1 MTTDSCV
8 SCLKKQ
14 SFTCNERKCYETSTT
29 FDKRTMEQYCSRRP
43 FIKCTPWKRKLQYNK
58 TSTVSWSPAH
68 SDKSQDY
75 CLLPEMSL
83 PSSVNNRLLVTAV
96 YIIFTSILRTINTHI
111 STQQTTRVLVF
122 VLAISALLSGC
133 GPYVTAESTSLSPGS
148 QPQLELPNAITYVG
162 MAFIYKIPSKIFNC
176 KLDYIEISEGSSR
189 TLPNWLAY
197 DEHKQELYGVP
208 SMEDIGT
215 SYILIVAIAD
225 DSLHTGRI
233 CGMKS
238 FTINVVAVHH
248 QPHASVIMMASS
260 VALESQVLHFGSGR
274 MNENLFCTP
283 GAQLILGTILLSAN
297 LQQVSGHERMM
308 ILNKT
313 AQHLKVTTEKMA
325 LFSGEVD
332 HPLVSQLKDPSV
344 IKSGAGDGRYSKG
357 KRSLLT
363 WALGCG
369 ALKLNS
375 DLLDLETSS
384 KDGTISMLLGHP
396 VIGWH
401 VTSGVQRARH
411 RGRRAILPATPTPTE
426 TSMLPTQVKS
436 ILTTVLTGSMTL
448 MPTIIQNSTEV
459 LQSSAVASLNVTTIV
474 SATPSF
480 TLSASLSIKPTVILN
495 STVVVNAT
503 INMSSL
509 ASSAILV
516 YSTTSPLMNAS
527 SEASLTSTEVVNTSS
542 VQPSSSISMTSIM
555 QTDTMN
561 TTFSIQPTP
570 SINVTTVSIEMTS
583 IMPTETMNTTLS
595 LLPDPSIN
603 VTNVKSPSLTTSG
616 LLQPSLSANV
626 TTELSKPVNTSFFPQ
641 PTPSTNMSS
650 SEVLLSW
657 NSSIMLTP
665 SESANI
671 SKMPSSTVSLPG
683 NSSIMETIKVTPT
696 SSLTTPQNTSV
707 VFTNSTVQDTLV
719 LYTSSTPV
727 LNISSGWN
735 STIVKESTTT
745 LLLSSS
751 SVPLNESTSNVSVA
765 INSTVQA
772 STTIYSLPPTSMLN
786 STPAT
791 VSIDSI
797 APSPTTPPSSSST
810 TITTLNASVMA
821 TATPSASLETNAS
834 TMLSSGISVPS
845 IDSTVLPDSSSFIP
859 TVTTVVQTGSSDMNR
874 TSSITPSFQTASIW
888 TGTPMLTTD
897 IVEPTINASRTS
909 MTTIVSSASGS
920 SVYSA
925 FSINTTDT
933 TLLISKSLRT
943 TETVSMTTSI
953 NVSSTILS
961 LLPSIVTSPIMT
973 SVNMSSASIVNSSSI
988 EVVDSCNT
996 ENSTLSAYVKDAM
1009 TNNVTLSTAKLPHS
1023 LGSLS
1028 PSTPISPSVVEDF
1041 VNNSTRL
1048 ETIYISADVNF
1059 SLRDA
1064 TAASLVSIVT
1074 GTAGPGST
1082 LSRTVVLTLSSVT
1095 QAITYSTISTESFV
1109 TPTSLVNDSTIFAS
1123 SPVDVTPALSTKSF
1137 TSISLDSTRT
1147 STLSASVDE
1156 TSTSIKLNSSV
1167 VKTSLL
1173 TSSLWQN
1180 SLANSTLGKGLITT
1194 VLSTSSII
1202 THPNSTAFVSS
1213 LAIQTSILVV
1223 KSSVETSIIGKSTT
1237 IANVSSILP
1246 SPSTVYMET
1255 TSVPDNYTEV
1265 TTTHDAASST
1275 TWSVPDIYMTLSITT
1290 GVYTSLSSPGIKNTT
1305 FTPSEIVSPSIST
1318 LHTSTVE
1325 VSSTGNV
1332 SMLTLKTN
1340 SIPVT
1345 SPAPSTSLPASS
1357 TLPVLPTSSLA
1368 DTPSTQSVASSGV
1381 MVTFSSVAAVNSSTI
1396 SADITSLISSS
1407 SLNISSA
1414 YVLST
1419 GVLPGTTSKQSMI
1432 QPITSTSFTTTSVL
1446 FESSADVSSSSI
1458 AFDITSIL
1466 STSVLPETTSIQST
1480 MQPNTSTSS
1489 PTTSVL
1495 FESSADVSSSSIA
1508 LDITSILS
1516 TSVLPE
1522 TTSIQSTMQPNTS
1535 TSSPTTSVLFESS
1548 ADVSSSSIALD
1559 ITSILSTSV
1568 LPETTSIQSTM
1579 QPNTSTVLSSVDS
1592 VDSSSVVESSQSRTA
1607 ATINSTTQESS
1618 SFQTSIYPSQSSI
1631 FRTSVLPSSYFSS
1644 TVIVETSSSSAS
1656 SLAPSPTATTT
1667 SILQTT
1673 EPSSTPP
1680 TSPAL
1685 TVTMTT
1691 VIATDS
1697 SITPTTVT
1705 KVIPTSTATVVI
1717 PPDLVVVNDI
1727 GRVTVTSGK
1736 VFNYQVPADTFHD
1749 RKDGNTR
1756 NLTLEL
1762 YLVGPQSTQAEIPGW
1777 LQFDDKTQTI
1787 SGLPMDPS
1795 ETLTRGELFILKAR
1809 NSRGDIAYDA
1819 FEILVLDS
1827 QTQHAVELSTRLD
1840 NNYTIF
1846 SNNLTQRLLL
1856 LSAIASF
1863 YGDASPGYIRVL
1875 RYQEGSVLFIWTN
1888 DTLPTSECDPEKN
1901 ARVSNRVE
1909 EDGEVTNAFR
1919 QALAPRFPVMSAYSS
1934 LVGVCNRTIIPA
1946 SAIPGARDSEESSDL
1961 WVKHVLPG
1969 VLVAFILI
1977 IIAILL
1983 FLYLRRKRPK
1993 PADPER
1999 RTYKKRK
2006 PIILDPEM
2014 ELKPLPGKP
2023 LVLPSDDPSQPP
2035 SYISDTSLDK
2045 APYSYYNDDYDDD
2058 GDDEEDFKFGSFPPS
2073 PIYETPPPVYGGFEP
2088 DYRETPPPNY
2098 RLPPMY
2104 LNYTVP
2110 PWETSSDV

>member
-988 EVVDSCNT
+988 E
-996 ENSTLSAYVKDAM
+996 
-1009 TNNVTLSTAKLPHS
+1009 
-1023 LGSLS
+1023 
-1028 PSTPISPSVVEDF
+1028 
-1041 VNNSTRL
+1041 
-1048 ETIYISADVNF
+1048 
-1059 SLRDA
+1059 
-1064 TAASLVSIVT
+1064 
-1074 GTAGPGST
+1074 GPGST

>member
-988 EVVDSCNT
+988 E
-996 ENSTLSAYVKDAM
+996 
-1009 TNNVTLSTAKLPHS
+1009 
-1023 LGSLS
+1023 
-1028 PSTPISPSVVEDF
+1028 
-1041 VNNSTRL
+1041 
-1048 ETIYISADVNF
+1048 
-1059 SLRDA
+1059 
-1064 TAASLVSIVT
+1064 
-1074 GTAGPGST
+1074 
-1082 LSRTVVLTLSSVT
+1082 
-1095 QAITYSTISTESFV
+1095 
-1109 TPTSLVNDSTIFAS
+1109 
-1123 SPVDVTPALSTKSF
+1123 
-1137 TSISLDSTRT
+1137 
-1147 STLSASVDE
+1147 
-1156 TSTSIKLNSSV
+1156 
-1167 VKTSLL
+1167 
-1173 TSSLWQN
+1173 
-1180 SLANSTLGKGLITT
+1180 
-1194 VLSTSSII
+1194 
-1202 THPNSTAFVSS
+1202 
-1213 LAIQTSILVV
+1213 AIQTSILVV